1 MMKRGL
7 LMIDIEDKLG
17 DLIKNA
23 MKENLLGKE
32 NWPFQDPDD
41 YAKRTGRRFRMTAD
55 QKNRGLTREEAFRES
70 MENMV
75 SK

>member
-1 MMKRGL
+1 
-7 LMIDIEDKLG
+7 MIEVENKLG

-23 MKENLLGKE
+23 MKETLTGKE
-32 NWPFQDPDD
+32 NWPFQDPQD

-55 QKNRGLTREEAFRES
+55 QMSRGLTREEAFRES
-70 MENMV
+70 MEKMV